1 MYPVE
6 TAKFMV
12 SDAVAVPWE
21 SVLRH
26 DSFAAFARR
35 LPEQLIRWEGRLRPD
50 AAGLRSGGE
59 GRRKRDRWMSPS
71 KFEI

>member
-35 LPEQLIRWEGRLRPD
+35 LPEQLIRIKMML
-50 AAGLRSGGE
+50 
-59 GRRKRDRWMSPS
+59 DRTS
-71 KFEI
+71 